1 MEWLPHE
8 IRFLYDSNVVRRFP
22 DRLVP
27 AGSPYY
33 DYATTMM
40 RSLANI
46 RPAEIDIDYSRPDS
60 LGTDTTGAYN
70 NNNYKS
76 NTYIERHYFDTHLT
90 NPGFWDVE
98 IPKGSGHW
106 YHAAHHKVDY
116 VKVWD
121 VPKDVQIPNLPK

>member
-46 RPAEIDIDYSRPDS
+46 RPAEIDIDYDPSDPF
-60 LGTDTTGAYN
+60 GTN
-70 NNNYKS
+70 S
-76 NTYIERHYFDTHLT
+76 SSVTYIERQFFEHHLT
-90 NPGFWDVE
+90 NPGFWDV
-98 IPKGSGHW
+98 IIGGRT
-106 YHAAHHKVDY
+106 YHAAHHRVDY

-121 VPKDVQIPNLPK
+121 VPKDVTIPNLPK